1 MTESQ
6 CQKFSFIHYFF
17 QVNIIKNN
25 SVLIFYNKIMGK
37 KLWEASLSQK
47 RNSLLYKYEQFIS
60 KKFNKKFNGKFNSK
74 YEDILRWS
82 IKNPGNFWS
91 SIWDFFEIKG
101 IKSKIKIQKSKI
113 FYKNIFL
120 PNSKLNFA
128 ENLLSKN
135 NKDKAITFIS
145 ENGFRK
151 ERNWHDLN
159 VNVNKVSK
167 FLKNI
172 KIKKKDRVVAY
183 MPNSIETVEA
193 FIAASS
199 LGAIWSSCSP
209 DFGIQ
214 GVIERFSQINPK
226 VLFVIDKYFYNGK
239 SINVLERVPQILKKI
254 SSIKHVVI
262 VNYPGEK
269 YLSNKY
275 KFKKIKIFKWS
286 ELIKIESKNIRFSKF
301 DFEQELTILYSSGT
315 TGKPKC
321 ICHRS
326 GGVLLQHRKEHQ
338 LHCNIKEGD
347 NVFYFTTCGWMMWN
361 WLVSVLASKASIIL
375 FDGSPMYK
383 KEDLLLKIAEKE
395 KITLL
400 GVSAKY
406 IDALRRFKPT
416 LKYKYKLSKL
426 RTICST
432 GSPLS
437 SDGFKYIYENIKKD
451 VHLSSISGGTDI
463 ISCFVL
469 GNLYQPVMLGEI
481 QNKGLG
487 LDVNIFNDKGKPIK
501 NKKGELVCR
510 NPFPSMPLKFWND
523 KSDAKFKNAYFNIFL
538 NTWHHGDYAEI
549 KKSGGYIIHG
559 RSDTTLNPGGVR
571 LGTAEIY
578 SEVEK
583 FKEIKES
590 IVVGQTWDNDIRI
603 VLFIVLNPKYEL
615 NEDLLKKI
623 KVQIKKNA
631 SPRHVPAKII
641 VVNDIP
647 RTKNGKIVELAV
659 KNIIEGSE
667 IKNKEALAN
676 PKVLDQYKELEE
688 LNY

>member
-1 MTESQ
+1 MS
-6 CQKFSFIHYFF
+6 
-17 QVNIIKNN
+17 
-25 SVLIFYNKIMGK
+25 K
-37 KLWEASLSQK
+37 KLWEASISLK
-47 RNSLLYKYEQFIS
+47 KNSLLYKYEQFIS
-60 KKFNKKFNGKFNSK
+60 KKFNKKFNAKFES
-74 YEDILRWS
+74 ILKWS
-82 IKNPGNFWS
+82 IKNPGKFWS
-91 SIWDFFEIKG
+91 SIWDFSGVKGLKGKKNIK
-101 IKSKIKIQKSKI
+101 KSKI

-135 NKDKAITFIS
+135 NNDKAITFIS
-145 ENGFRK
+145 ENGFREQRSWK
-151 ERNWHDLN
+151 RLNLN
-159 VNVNKVSK
+159 VKDI
-167 FLKNI
+167 NI
-172 KIKKKDRVVAY
+172 KPKDRVVAY

-193 FIAASS
+193 FIATSS

-209 DFGIQ
+209 DFGAK

-226 VLFVIDKYFYNGK
+226 ILFVVDKYFYNGK
-239 SINVLERVPQILKKI
+239 EINVLERVPQILKEI
-254 SSIKHVVI
+254 SSIKHVII
-262 VNYPGEK
+262 VGYPGEK
-269 YLSNKY
+269 FD
-275 KFKKIKIFKWS
+275 FKNTKISRWS
-286 ELIKIESKNIRFSKF
+286 KLIKIKHENIKFSKF
-301 DFEQELTILYSSGT
+301 DFEHELTILYSSGT

-326 GGVLLQHRKEHQ
+326 GGVLLQHKKEHQ
-338 LHCNIKEGD
+338 LHCDIKEGD

-361 WLVSVLASKASIIL
+361 WLLSVLASKASIVL

-395 KITLL
+395 KITLF

-406 IDALRRFKPT
+406 IDALRKSKPL

-426 RTICST
+426 KTICST

-437 SDGFKYIYENIKKD
+437 DDGFKYIYKNIKKD
-451 VHLSSISGGTDI
+451 VHLASISGGTDI
-463 ISCFVL
+463 VSCFVL
-469 GNLYQPVMLGEI
+469 GNLYQPVILGEI

-487 LDVNIFNDKGKPIK
+487 LDVDIFNEKGKPIK
-501 NKKGELVCR
+501 NKKGELVCK

-523 KSDAKFKNAYFNIFL
+523 NNDSKFNNAYFNNFS
-538 NTWHHGDYAEI
+538 NTWHHGDFAEI
-549 KKSGGYIIHG
+549 KKNGGFIIHG

-590 IVVGQTWDNDIRI
+590 IVVGQSWDNDVRI
-603 VLFIVLNPKYEL
+603 ILFVVLNPKNEL
-615 NEDLLKKI
+615 SVKLLKKI
-623 KVQIKKNA
+623 KMQIRKNA
-631 SPRHVPAKII
+631 SPRHVPAKIL
-641 VVNDIP
+641 VVTDIP

-659 KNIIEGSE
+659 KNIIEGHK

-676 PKVLDQYKELEE
+676 PEILNQYKNLKE